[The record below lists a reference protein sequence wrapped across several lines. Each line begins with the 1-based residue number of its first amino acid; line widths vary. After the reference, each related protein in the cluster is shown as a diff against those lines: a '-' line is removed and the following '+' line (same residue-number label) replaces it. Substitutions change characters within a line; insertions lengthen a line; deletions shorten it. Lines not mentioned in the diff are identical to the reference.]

1 MSPMDIA
8 QAYLD
13 EAAAAVL
20 ADDWVTYRAGIS
32 LPCATVS
39 RDGTTIIRTEAALR
53 AGYDGIRAMLIGQG
67 VTDYIKMVETAQ
79 FLDKDLISVSYLSH
93 ILVSG
98 HRIMP
103 PFRSMLDLRFEGRRW
118 RAAGVTNGLSQ
129 NQWPPMQAEQRVSLD
144 MLPQPEGTEP

>member
-1 MSPMDIA
+1 MNPMDIA

-53 AGYDGIRAMLIGQG
+53 AGYDGIRAMLIGHR
-67 VTDYIKMVETAQ
+67 VTDYIKMAEAVQ
-79 FLDKDLISVSYLSH
+79 FLDKDLISGSYISH
-93 ILVSG
+93 IIISG
-98 HRIMP
+98 HLVMP
-103 PFRSMLDLRFEGRRW
+103 PFRSLLDLRFDGRRW
-118 RAAGVTNGLSQ
+118 RVAAVTNGLSQ
-129 NQWPPMQAEQRVSLD
+129 THWPLMQMEPRVSLG
-144 MLPQPEGTEP
+144 MLPHPEGAGP